1 MISHVPYGAYTEIEN
16 VQWWDEYKHEK
27 IFSFIRPLEISVSM
41 ARDPRSS
48 RCTVESSVPSFK
60 SEGEIPTIS
69 SESFRAY
76 GSVAFGAFM
85 LCHYHFYRVSKCFHH
100 SKRKPH
106 THQVVA
112 LPLPLETTHGLSV
125 SRLTCFGG
133 ISYQWNHRLYIHCA
147 WLLSLSMTFGFL
159 PCQSTYWFFTPFHG
173 WVTPRC
179 VYPSRSVYPLIRWW
193 IRGASLWLQ
202 WPVLLGTLVYR

>member
-16 VQWWDEYKHEK
+16 VQWWDEHKHEK

-69 SESFRAY
+69 SESFRVY

-106 THQVVA
+106 THQAVA
-112 LPLPLETTHGLSV
+112 LPLPLETTHRLSV
-125 SRLTCFGG
+125 SRLT
-133 ISYQWNHRLYIHCA
+133 YL
-147 WLLSLSMTFGFL
+147 
-159 PCQSTYWFFTPFHG
+159 
-173 WVTPRC
+173 
-179 VYPSRSVYPLIRWW
+179 
-193 IRGASLWLQ
+193 GASHTNGIIDRISIVPGFFHSAWHLGFFH
-202 WPVLLGTLVYR
+202 VKARIGSLLLFMAE